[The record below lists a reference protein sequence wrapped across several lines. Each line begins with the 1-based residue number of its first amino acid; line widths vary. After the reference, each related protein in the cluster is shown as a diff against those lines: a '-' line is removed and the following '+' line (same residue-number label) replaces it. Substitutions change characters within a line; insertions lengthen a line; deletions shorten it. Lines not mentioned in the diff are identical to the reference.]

1 MMTKAE
7 LQYHLAFTRWASLRF
22 LEAARGLTPEELT
35 RDFGTAHRSVLE
47 TLAHIYYADLIW
59 YSRIN
64 GTAEAAGAR
73 FGQPIGLDELEAA
86 WPRVW
91 DGFAEWLSTLEDPGR
106 PLVYQDLKGN
116 PYETPYWQV
125 LMHVVNHGSFHCGQV
140 AALFRQLGKQPPN
153 TDLINYYRTTSMTPS
168 RYSTA

>member
-7 LQYHLAFTRWASLRF
+7 LQYHLAFTRWASLRL
-22 LEAARGLTPEELT
+22 LEAARGLPPEELT

-64 GTAEAAGAR
+64 GTAAAAGAR
-73 FGQPIGLDELEAA
+73 FGRPICLDELSAA
-86 WPRVW
+86 WPLLW
-91 DGFAEWLSTLEDPGR
+91 DGFDEWLSQLEDPWHL
-106 PLVYQDLKGN
+106 LVYNDLQGK

-125 LMHVVNHGSFHCGQV
+125 LMHVVNHGSFHRGQV

-153 TDLINYYRTTSMTPS
+153 TDLINYYRSTSIRPS
-168 RYSTA
+168 R